1 MLSEDSTGA
10 TCEGEA
16 TRSEVGPLGDTCSTD
31 RDEELERFLLAMS
44 AVMGSLGRAFLCLDR
59 EMRVVHASTGL
70 DDLLDQGA
78 AQATRGLHASELL
91 GEGLFG
97 PDGSLVGPLQADQR
111 REGWGATLQLGDGT
125 SRMVSI
131 TAAPLAGADPDVCDP
146 RVAYV
151 VIIRPEE
158 EETEDGTARPS
169 MFAGMV
175 ARSARM
181 LNIFRLIGKLSES
194 DATVL
199 VQGESGTGKELVARA
214 VHTHSSRG
222 HGPFVAVNCGALP
235 GDLLESELFGH
246 VRGAF
251 TGAVRDRAGRFEAAG
266 DGSLFLDEV
275 GELPLSLQVKLLR
288 VLQDGT
294 YQRVGE
300 STNRHAEC
308 RIIAATNR
316 DLKEAVRTGDF
327 RDDLYYR
334 LRVVPITVPPLRER
348 REDIEP
354 LAHHL
359 LARACR
365 RHGRALRMAP
375 SAMRA
380 LLIYSWPGNVRE
392 LENALEYGVAVAA
405 GQTIHARDLPAEIT
419 DGAAP
424 LPTTDAASTHAPPAA
439 VENAGGGT
447 ELRQSAVGGQGR
459 DAMLAVLESHR
470 WNRQAAAAALGMSRT
485 TLWRRMREL
494 GLSKQDVSI

>member
-1 MLSEDSTGA
+1 M
-10 TCEGEA
+10 
-16 TRSEVGPLGDTCSTD
+16 GDTCSTD
-31 RDEELERFLLAMS
+31 RDKELERFLLAMS

-91 GEGLFG
+91 GEELFG

-111 REGWGATLQLGDGT
+111 REGWGATLRLGDGT

-131 TAAPLAGADPDVCDP
+131 TAAPLVGADPDVCDP

-181 LNIFRLIGKLSES
+181 LNIFRLIGKLAES

-214 VHTHSSRG
+214 VHMHSLRADR
-222 HGPFVAVNCGALP
+222 PFVAVNCGALP

-266 DGSLFLDEV
+266 SGSLFLDEI
-275 GELPLSLQVKLLR
+275 GELPLPLQVKLLR

-300 STNRHAEC
+300 STNRQAEC

-316 DLKEAVRTGDF
+316 DLKEAVHAGDF

-334 LRVVPITVPPLRER
+334 LRVVPITVPPLRDR

-354 LAHHL
+354 LASHL

-365 RHGRALRMAP
+365 RHGRSLRLAP
-375 SAMRA
+375 SALRA
-380 LLIYSWPGNVRE
+380 LLGHGWPGNVRE
-392 LENALEYGVAVAA
+392 LENALEYGVAVTT

-419 DGAAP
+419 EV
-424 LPTTDAASTHAPPAA
+424 AASGSMVPGDSANAPPAPVGA
-439 VENAGGGT
+439 DDADADIRSRVIGAGADERAT
-447 ELRQSAVGGQGR
+447 
-459 DAMLAVLESHR
+459 MLGALEAHR
-470 WNRQAAAAALGMSRT
+470 WNRQAVADALGISRT

-494 GLSKQDVSI
+494 GLAKQDVS

>member
-1 MLSEDSTGA
+1 MGDSCSTG
-10 TCEGEA
+10 
-16 TRSEVGPLGDTCSTD
+16 

-70 DDLLDQGA
+70 DDLLDEGA

-91 GEGLFG
+91 GEELFG
-97 PDGSLVGPLQADQR
+97 PDGSLVGPLEADQR
-111 REGWGATLQLGDGT
+111 REGWGATLRLGEGT
-125 SRMVSI
+125 SRMVSV

-151 VIIRPEE
+151 VVVRPEE
-158 EETEDGTARPS
+158 EESEDGTARPS
-169 MFAGMV
+169 IFAGMV
-175 ARSARM
+175 ARSSSM
-181 LNIFRLIGKLSES
+181 LNIFRLISKLSES

-214 VHTHSSRG
+214 VHTYSTRSD
-222 HGPFVAVNCGALP
+222 GPFVAVNCGALP

-246 VRGAF
+246 VRGSF
-251 TGAVRDRAGRFEAAG
+251 TGAVRDRTGRFEAAG

-300 STNRHAEC
+300 STNRTANC
-308 RIIAATNR
+308 RVIAATNR
-316 DLKEAVRTGDF
+316 DLKDAVRAGAF

-334 LRVVPITVPPLRER
+334 LRVVPITVPPLRDR
-348 REDIEP
+348 REDVEP

-365 RHGRALRMAP
+365 RHGRALRLAP
-375 SAMRA
+375 SALRA
-380 LLIYSWPGNVRE
+380 LLSYGWPGNVRE
-392 LENALEYGVAVAA
+392 LENALEYAVAVAP

-419 DGAAP
+419 EVAAP
-424 LPTTDAASTHAPPAA
+424 GSTTLGARTHTPTPAA
-439 VENAGGGT
+439 ERDSAGADVFAVAGGGGADERAT
-447 ELRQSAVGGQGR
+447 
-459 DAMLAVLESHR
+459 MLAALEAHR
-470 WNRQAAAAALGMSRT
+470 WNRQAVADALGISRT
-485 TLWRRMREL
+485 TLWRRLREL
-494 GLSKQDVSI
+494 DLVKQDVS